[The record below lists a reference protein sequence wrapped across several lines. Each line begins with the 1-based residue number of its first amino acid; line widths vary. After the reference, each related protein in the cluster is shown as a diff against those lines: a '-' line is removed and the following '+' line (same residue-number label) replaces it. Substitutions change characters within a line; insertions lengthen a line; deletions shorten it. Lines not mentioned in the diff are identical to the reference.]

1 LSPAESIGVPAVPVA
16 PVRTSAAP
24 FTLAC
29 TVFFL
34 SGLASLMDEV
44 VWFKYLNLTLGS
56 TTAATATLLAVFMG
70 GLALGSWVFG
80 KVSRRLRRPATT
92 YGILEAG
99 VAVFALA
106 TPFLFDAV
114 QRGYVFA
121 FRHGADSPG
130 RLTLIRAAL
139 AAVAVLLPTILM
151 GATFPV
157 LSRLVERVEGPGRR
171 SAALYGA
178 NTTGAV
184 AGVVLAGMFLIPKVG
199 LRATLLSSACVSLV
213 AALLALAFQR
223 EPLPPAR
230 ETQAERPVR
239 VWLAVAFLTGAGAMA
254 VEVLWTRILVLYLGS
269 SVYSFSL
276 MLAIYLTGL
285 AAGSFLGAVVR
296 VREPR
301 RLLAAIQVALGASL
315 LVQVIAFPSY
325 SKVLVAGAMRLLHAR
340 TYGDVLAAEALTT
353 IAYLFVPTLL
363 MGATF
368 AVLLRTA
375 CRSSDTAPTDAGSVY
390 AANTFGAIVGSLL
403 AGFLAIPLLGTQA
416 SLVAAGF
423 LSAAVAL
430 IVLPGSW
437 PVRLAPVAFAA
448 LALVPQRDAVILASG
463 PFTDVA
469 RKDVLFYDEDVT
481 ATVAVKRYAP
491 PPSLSLELNGVNVA
505 GTSPDLLAVQK
516 LQGHLPLL
524 LAGRRESVLHVGFGS
539 GGTARAVSLH
549 PVSRIRVVE
558 ISPEVLRAAARF
570 FRPVNQGVLDDPRLT
585 ATINDGRNFIL
596 ASPENFDVIL
606 SDSIHPRYAGNGSLY
621 TEDYFR
627 LCAARLRPGGVISMW
642 VPMYSLLPE
651 NFRSIVRAFR
661 DVFPN
666 VSIWYPNS
674 VENSFTIVIAT
685 PEKAVRVHDLATR
698 IESSPGVRHDL
709 AEIGAEDPA
718 DILSYLMLGPDD
730 VTAWVAETEPH
741 RDDRPSVEYESGHTL
756 EHLRTWRRIFDELLA
771 RRSRIESFVS
781 DLSPGDPLAQRV
793 LEKYRT
799 SAAVLAAHRATLV
812 ARTRTEM

>member
-1 LSPAESIGVPAVPVA
+1 LKSVDSVRAAAVPAP
-16 PVRTSAAP
+16 PVRHLTAS
-24 FTLAC
+24 FSLAC
-29 TVFFL
+29 GVFFL

-70 GLALGSWVFG
+70 GLALGSWLFG
-80 KVSRRLRRPATT
+80 KASRRLSRPATT

-99 VAVFALA
+99 VAVFALS
-106 TPFLFDAV
+106 TPFLFDAI

-121 FRHGADSPG
+121 FRHGGEDPG
-130 RLTLIRAAL
+130 WLMLVRAAL
-139 AAVAVLLPTILM
+139 AAAALLPPTILM
-151 GATFPV
+151 GGTFPV

-171 SAALYGA
+171 SAALYAA

-184 AGVVLAGMFLIPKVG
+184 AGVVVAGMLLVPKVG
-199 LRATLLSSACVSLV
+199 LRATLLSSACLSLV
-213 AALLALAFQR
+213 AALLALTLQR
-223 EPLPPAR
+223 DPLPSTR
-230 ETQAERPVR
+230 EERAGRPVR
-239 VWLAVAFLTGAGAMA
+239 IWLAVAVLTGAGAMA

-276 MLAIYLTGL
+276 MLAIYLSGL
-285 AAGSFLGAVVR
+285 ATGSFIGSVVR
-296 VREPR
+296 MREPR
-301 RLLAAIQVALGASL
+301 RLIAAIQLALGASL

-325 SKVLVAGAMRLLHAR
+325 QKVLVAGAMRLLHAR
-340 TYGDVLAAEALTT
+340 TYGDVLAAEAITT
-353 IAYLFVPTLL
+353 ILYLFVPTLL

-368 AVLLRTA
+368 AVLLRAA
-375 CRSSDTAPTDAGSVY
+375 CRSSDTAPRDAGSVY

-403 AGFLAIPLLGTQA
+403 AGFLAIPVLGTQN

-430 IVLPGSW
+430 LMIPRSW
-437 PVRLAPVAFAA
+437 TARLAPAAFAA
-448 LALVPQRDAVILASG
+448 LSLVPERDGVILASG

-469 RKDVLFYDEDVT
+469 RRDVVFYDEDVT
-481 ATVAVKRYAP
+481 ATVAVKRYETSA
-491 PPSLSLELNGVNVA
+491 LSLELNGVNVA
-505 GTSPDLLAVQK
+505 GTSPDLLAVQE

-524 LAGRRESVLHVGFGS
+524 LARRPESVLHVGFGS
-539 GGTARAVSLH
+539 GGTAHAVSLH

-558 ISPEVLRAAARF
+558 ISPEVLHAAARF
-570 FRPVNQGVLDDPRLT
+570 FRPVNQGVLGDPRLT

-596 ASPENFDVIL
+596 ASPEKFDVIL

-627 LCAARLRPGGVISMW
+627 LCAERLRPGGVISMW

-651 NFRSIVRAFR
+651 NYRSIVRAFR

-685 PEKAVRVHDLATR
+685 PERTIRLRDFASR
-698 IESSPGVRHDL
+698 IESSPAVRRDL
-709 AEIGAEDPA
+709 AEIGADDPA
-718 DILSYLMLGPDD
+718 DVLSYLMLGPDE

-741 RDDRPSVEYESGHTL
+741 VDDRPSVEYESGRTL

-771 RRSRIESFVS
+771 RRGRIEDFVS
-781 DLSPGDPLAQRV
+781 DLSPGDPLSERV
-793 LEKYRT
+793 RQKYR
-799 SAAVLAAHRATLV
+799 SAAAVLAAHRAALE